1 VANPKY
7 RAYLL
12 RVWWTDEGA
21 WRAVLEDPHTGER
34 RPFAQP
40 EALLHWID
48 QRDLPA
54 ETTRA
59 GDESP
64 PRPT

>member
-1 VANPKY
+1 VANPNY

-12 RVWWTDEGA
+12 RVWWTDAGA

-34 RPFAQP
+34 LPFAQP
-40 EALLHWID
+40 EALLLCLC
-48 QRDLPA
+48 QRDIPA
-54 ETTRA
+54 ETTRTDD
-59 GDESP
+59 GSS